1 MCSWDKQENAHYSQ
15 TVTPQFNQSVITDH
29 HTFELINENKQL
41 WTELKKKNELT
52 IALRDDIYY
61 KQRQLIDL
69 ERYKEELEQ
78 HKNNEE
84 CLELIR
90 EINKLKKDLR
100 EKQILINFLNEMVEK
115 LCDEVLQTEHVEF
128 METEIV
134 ALETQ
139 NKQLINENS
148 EIKVRLKIVEHDND
162 KLRSRFNQLEED
174 NQNLKRKL
182 DKTTKKLKQKEN
194 SILSFKKFT
203 ELVNN
208 LQSRI
213 SRSKSEN
220 HILRNVIERVKNV
233 ANNYENLE
241 CENQG
246 LKETVRE
253 FEMKTEKLKEKVNSL
268 QEAQL
273 KMKENET
280 TTKPALMSENADLK
294 QRLRKYEDKIET
306 LTSTNSKLKKNL
318 KIYEKILIENKAY
331 IQEQENR
338 VNNINT
344 VTEENERLKTT
355 IDKLNEVLNREH
367 TEKQRIINEN
377 LQLQAENERLSN
389 MLEEVKLSE
398 QNLAENVLAMKQ
410 NFRGAEKR
418 IEDLRR
424 QLQIYENKSR
434 YNVEGIKR

>member
-1 MCSWDKQENAHYSQ
+1 MCSWDKQENVYSQ
-15 TVTPQFNQSVITDH
+15 TVTPQFNQSVIIDH
-29 HTFELINENKQL
+29 HTFELINENKRL

-69 ERYKEELEQ
+69 ERYKEELQ
-78 HKNNEE
+78 QYKNNEE

-100 EKQILINFLNEMVEK
+100 EKKILINFLNEMVEK

-162 KLRSRFNQLEED
+162 KLRSRFIQLEED
-174 NQNLKRKL
+174 NQNLKKKL
-182 DKTTKKLKQKEN
+182 EKTTKKLKQKEN

-241 CENQG
+241 CENQK
-246 LKETVRE
+246 LKETIRE

-273 KMKENET
+273 KIKENEI
-280 TTKPALMSENADLK
+280 TTKPALMGENADLK
-294 QRLRKYEDKIET
+294 QRLRKFEDKIET
-306 LTSTNSKLKKNL
+306 LTSTNTKLKKNL

-338 VNNINT
+338 VNNTNT
-344 VTEENERLKTT
+344 VAEENERLKMT

-367 TEKQRIINEN
+367 TDKQHIIGEN

-424 QLQIYENKSR
+424 QLQIYENKSK
-434 YNVEGIKR
+434 YNIEGIKR